1 MTEEVNDNVY
11 ESILSQDGEAIEAYL
26 KNIYRKSVPE
36 PEAPTSDDLSFWKI
50 AGLESSMFVLS
61 AIGAAILSAIRT
73 GGLFYILEIKL
84 IEKFEIDPLFGNIFG
99 VISMITALLAFEGFL
114 LAFGLTRGKESGR
127 LEVSRVG
134 MVLSLIT
141 IVGAGV
147 FSSFSIVSVTDGFQ
161 SFMNILLALI
171 TGSASAFIAF
181 YAAENL
187 GFILNH
193 VTAKKN
199 EILSDHQE
207 AYMNWREDAV
217 SAYLKS
223 HYNIRH
229 KKSANIYNNQ
239 GNSQSQQRTHQ
250 SQQNY
255 NGINYNA
262 DWRTIVDRLSREQLV
277 EISNLT
283 AKDFTRL
290 AKSTG
295 NSYKK
300 FEGWKHGAMQKLVEG
315 LSLPEFIKQ
324 YGRFPSANELKAMGM
339 QPNEVAIFIAEN
351 QQTLLDNGLLT
362 ESQIQ
367 SAIASLNE

>member
-1 MTEEVNDNVY
+1 
-11 ESILSQDGEAIEAYL
+11 
-26 KNIYRKSVPE
+26 
-36 PEAPTSDDLSFWKI
+36 
-50 AGLESSMFVLS
+50 
-61 AIGAAILSAIRT
+61 
-73 GGLFYILEIKL
+73 
-84 IEKFEIDPLFGNIFG
+84 
-99 VISMITALLAFEGFL
+99 
-114 LAFGLTRGKESGR
+114 
-127 LEVSRVG
+127 
-134 MVLSLIT
+134 
-141 IVGAGV
+141 
-147 FSSFSIVSVTDGFQ
+147 
-161 SFMNILLALI
+161 
-171 TGSASAFIAF
+171 
-181 YAAENL
+181 
-187 GFILNH
+187 LNH

-239 GNSQSQQRTHQ
+239 GNNQSQQRT
-250 SQQNY
+250 QQPQKNY
-255 NGINYNA
+255 NGINYSA
-262 DWRTIVDRLSREQLV
+262 DWRTIADRLSRDQLV

-290 AKSTG
+290 AKETG

-300 FEGWKHGAMQKLVEG
+300 FEGWHFNAISKLVEG

-339 QPNEVAIFIAEN
+339 QPNGVANFIAEN